1 MHLVPGS
8 GESGNSLPGKDA
20 AVRSGTLL
28 AVPFLLRVSHGKVET
43 LSLAG
48 DLLTLLG
55 ALPGDNW
62 LTPWLHP
69 RDAVTALPDY
79 ASLAATQEVVQ
90 LFRVLQAQGD
100 YRWLQQTCRLKEAE
114 SHNSH
119 NSHNSPDDYRIEG
132 LLIDGTRQHEREE
145 AELRYRNF
153 SELAGDWY
161 WEQDENFC
169 FTYFSKEFAK
179 ITGVSLPLT
188 LGKPRWASVGSLDA
202 TGIDW
207 AGHIRTH
214 EAHLP
219 FRNFEY
225 PSRVGNRPLWI
236 RASGRP
242 KFDEDGRFAGYV
254 GVASEIGDYKR
265 AEEAAIRAGIERDV
279 SRAGLAQVLG
289 GSSVATFVIDR
300 DHRVAYWNR
309 ACENLTGVSAV
320 AVVGTNE
327 QWRPFYT
334 AARPV
339 MADLILSGEGESRL
353 RQHYPGKWQ
362 SSKLIAGAYEA
373 EDFFPHFGSDGRWV
387 FFTAAP
393 LRDEAGQ
400 LVGAIETLQDVTE
413 RKQMESFLQ
422 ESEARYRAVAQS
434 AHDAIITADSRGNIV
449 SWNRGAEAIFGYREF
464 EVIGLP
470 LTQLMP
476 PANRERH
483 RAEYSAWLIGGVHS
497 SADTTTQL
505 SGLHK
510 TGREFPMELS
520 LASWE
525 TPGGRFLTGIIRDT
539 SERKLAEEQ
548 LRIAAIVFEAQEGMI
563 IADTG
568 GVMLRV
574 NSAFTRITGYAA
586 EEAVGRTMRLLH
598 SGRHLPEFY
607 TAMWDAITQN
617 GSWQGEIWNRRKS
630 GEVYPEWLSITAVKG
645 EAGEVTH
652 YVGTFTD
659 VTHKKAAEDEIR
671 HLAFYDALTDL
682 PNRMLLNDRLQQALV
697 AAKRD
702 DAHIALLFLDL
713 DKFKPVNDSF
723 GHDVGD
729 HLLKEA
735 ARRILACV
743 RESDTVAR
751 IGGDEFIV
759 LLRTVEDARDA
770 LAVAEK
776 IRAALNQPFAL
787 KGLRLEVSSS
797 IGLALYPAHGSDA
810 FALAKNADIAM
821 YQAKSAGRN
830 SVRIFSP
837 DSLTDVFEESAGG
850 SKSIVR
856 LVWRAAY
863 NSGNPVIDQEHREL
877 FRLANVLLEKAGVQ
891 RDEPI
896 EFDAAFDALLRHL
909 VEHFAHEES
918 ILASHGYA
926 QLAEHAAQ
934 HQALVAGALKLNHQ
948 AAESIV
954 SIGELVEF
962 LVAEVVAGHLL
973 KKDRSFF
980 GLFAEGRKG

>member
-1 MHLVPGS
+1 
-8 GESGNSLPGKDA
+8 
-20 AVRSGTLL
+20 
-28 AVPFLLRVSHGKVET
+28 
-43 LSLAG
+43 
-48 DLLTLLG
+48 
-55 ALPGDNW
+55 
-62 LTPWLHP
+62 
-69 RDAVTALPDY
+69 VTALPDY
-79 ASLAATQEVVQ
+79 AALAAAPEVVQ
-90 LFRVLQAQGD
+90 LFRVLQPQGD
-100 YRWLQQTCRLKEAE
+100 YRWLQQTCRLQVAE
-114 SHNSH
+114 SH

-132 LLIDGTRQHEREE
+132 LLVDGTRQHEREE
-145 AELRYRNF
+145 AERRYKNF

-169 FTYFSKEFAK
+169 FTYFSKEFAE

-309 ACENLTGVSAV
+309 ACENLTGVSAA
-320 AVVGTNE
+320 AVVGTHE
-327 QWRPFYT
+327 QWRPFYPT
-334 AARPV
+334 ARPV
-339 MADLILSGEGESRL
+339 MADLILSGEGESKVM
-353 RQHYPGKWQ
+353 QHYPGKWRR
-362 SSKLIAGAYEA
+362 SKLIENAYEA

-393 LRDEAGQ
+393 LRDESGQ
-400 LVGAIETLQDVTE
+400 VVGAIETLQDVTE
-413 RKQMESFLQ
+413 RKL
-422 ESEARYRAVAQS
+422 
-434 AHDAIITADSRGNIV
+434 
-449 SWNRGAEAIFGYREF
+449 AEA
-464 EVIGLP
+464 
-470 LTQLMP
+470 
-476 PANRERH
+476 
-483 RAEYSAWLIGGVHS
+483 
-497 SADTTTQL
+497 
-505 SGLHK
+505 
-510 TGREFPMELS
+510 
-520 LASWE
+520 
-525 TPGGRFLTGIIRDT
+525 
-539 SERKLAEEQ
+539 Q
-548 LRIAAIVFEAQEGMI
+548 LRVAAIVFEAQEGMI
-563 IADTG
+563 ITDTA

-574 NSAFTRITGYAA
+574 NSAFTRITGYTAA
-586 EEAVGRTMRLLH
+586 EAVGRTMRLLH

-607 TAMWDAITQN
+607 TEMWTAITQR
-617 GSWQGEIWNRRKS
+617 GSWQGEVWNRRKN
-630 GEVYPEWLSITAVKG
+630 GEVYPEWLSITAVIG

-659 VTHKKAAEDEIR
+659 ITHKKAAEDEIR

-682 PNRMLLNDRLQQALV
+682 PNRMLLDDRLQQALV

-702 DAHIALLFLDL
+702 DARIALLFLDL
-713 DKFKPVNDSF
+713 DKFKPINDSY

-729 HLLKEA
+729 QLLKDA

-759 LLRTVEDARDA
+759 LLRTVEDTRDA

-776 IRAALNQPFAL
+776 IRVALNQPFAL
-787 KGLRLEVSSS
+787 KGHRLEVSSS
-797 IGLALYPAHGSDA
+797 IGLALYPAHGNDA
-810 FALAKNADIAM
+810 FALSKNADIAM
-821 YQAKSAGRN
+821 YQAKNAGRN
-830 SVRIFSP
+830 AVRIFSP
-837 DSLTDVFEESAGG
+837 DGLAEVAEERAGS
-850 SKSIVR
+850 SKGIVR

-863 NSGNPVIDQEHREL
+863 NSGNPVIDHEHREL
-877 FRLANVLLEKAGVQ
+877 FRLANVLLEKTSVQ
-891 RDEPI
+891 SDEPL
-896 EFDAAFDALLRHL
+896 EFDAAFDTLLRHL
-909 VEHFAHEES
+909 VEHFTHEES

-934 HQALVAGALKLNHQ
+934 HQGLVESALKLSQQ
-948 AAESIV
+948 ASESIV
-954 SIGELVEF
+954 SMGELVEF

-973 KKDRSFF
+973 KKDRGFF
-980 GLFAEGRKG
+980 GLFVDDRRG

>member
-1 MHLVPGS
+1 MHLVPGRGRS
-8 GESGNSLPGKDA
+8 TTPLPEKAAALETAAAAPPDA
-20 AVRSGTLL
+20 LL
-28 AVPFLLRVSHGKVET
+28 AVPFVLRIRHGKAEP
-43 LSLAG
+43 LFIAGGLAA
-48 DLLTLLG
+48 LLG
-55 ALPGDNW
+55 TLPGAHW

-79 ASLAATQEVVQ
+79 AALAAAPEVVQ
-90 LFRVLQAQGD
+90 LFRILQPRGD
-100 YRWLQQTCRLKEAE
+100 YRWLQQTCRLQLAE
-114 SHNSH
+114 SAAGSPNF
-119 NSHNSPDDYRIEG
+119 HNSPDDYRIEG
-132 LLIDGTRQHEREE
+132 LLVDGARQQERAE

-169 FTYFSKEFAK
+169 FTYFSKEFAE

-188 LGKPRWASVGSLDA
+188 LGKPRWASVGSLD
-202 TGIDW
+202 TSGIDW

-254 GVASEIGDYKR
+254 GVASEIGAYKQ

-309 ACENLTGVSAV
+309 ACENLTGVSAA

-327 QWRPFYT
+327 QWRPFYSS
-334 AARPV
+334 ARPV
-339 MADLILSGEGESRL
+339 MADLILSGESESKI
-353 RQHYPGKWQ
+353 RQHYPGKWRR
-362 SSKLIAGAYEA
+362 SKLIENAYEA
-373 EDFFPHFGSDGRWV
+373 EDFFPRFGSDGRWV

-393 LRDEAGQ
+393 LRDESGQ
-400 LVGAIETLQDVTE
+400 VVGAIETLQDVT
-413 RKQMESFLQ
+413 R
-422 ESEARYRAVAQS
+422 
-434 AHDAIITADSRGNIV
+434 
-449 SWNRGAEAIFGYREF
+449 
-464 EVIGLP
+464 
-470 LTQLMP
+470 
-476 PANRERH
+476 
-483 RAEYSAWLIGGVHS
+483 
-497 SADTTTQL
+497 
-505 SGLHK
+505 
-510 TGREFPMELS
+510 
-520 LASWE
+520 
-525 TPGGRFLTGIIRDT
+525 
-539 SERKLAEEQ
+539 RKLAEAQ

-563 IADTG
+563 ITDAG
-568 GVMLRV
+568 GVMLSV
-574 NSAFTRITGYAA
+574 NSAFTRITGYTAA
-586 EEAVGRTMRLLH
+586 EAVGQTMRLLH
-598 SGRHLPEFY
+598 SGRHQPGFY
-607 TAMWDAITQN
+607 TAMWEIIARS
-617 GSWQGEIWNRRKS
+617 GSWQGEVWDRRKN

-659 VTHKKAAEDEIR
+659 ITDKKIAEDEIR

-697 AAKRD
+697 AARRD
-702 DAHIALLFLDL
+702 DARIALMFLDL
-713 DKFKPVNDSF
+713 DKFKPINDNY

-729 HLLKEA
+729 QLLKDA

-759 LLRTVEDARDA
+759 LLRTVEDTRDA

-776 IRAALNQPFAL
+776 IRVALSQPFAL
-787 KGLRLEVSSS
+787 KGHRLEVSSS
-797 IGLALYPAHGSDA
+797 IGLALYPAHGNDA
-810 FALAKNADIAM
+810 FALSKNADIAM

-830 SVRIFSP
+830 AVRIFSP
-837 DSLTDVFEESAGG
+837 DALAEVAEECAGS
-850 SKSIVR
+850 SKGIVR

-863 NSGNPVIDQEHREL
+863 NSGNPVIDHEHREL
-877 FRLANVLLEKAGVQ
+877 FRLANVLLEKTGAQ
-891 RDEPI
+891 REAPL

-926 QLAEHAAQ
+926 HLAEHAAQ
-934 HQALVAGALKLNHQ
+934 HQALVESAIKLSEQ
-948 AAESIV
+948 ASESIV
-954 SIGELVEF
+954 SMGELVEF

-973 KKDRSFF
+973 KKDRTFF
-980 GLFAEGRKG
+980 GLFAEPVAGS